1 MDSTIVPEESKDDS
15 IQGDSGG
22 GEMSNQTRKTTEDQN
37 GTLFRLALIAT
48 GVGMLLSV
56 LV

>member
-1 MDSTIVPEESKDDS
+1 
-15 IQGDSGG
+15 
-22 GEMSNQTRKTTEDQN
+22 MSNQSRKTTEDQN

>member
-1 MDSTIVPEESKDDS
+1 
-15 IQGDSGG
+15 
-22 GEMSNQTRKTTEDQN
+22 MSNQTRKTTEDQN